1 MELFDDDELGF
12 SFSRIISVPMDSEAL
27 AASMQSR
34 LKLAP
39 PKRVVQRTTPIVKR
53 VVQRTTP
60 IVKRVVQRTTVA
72 PKLGMLKLKPAD
84 MQRRFQSFGEV
95 LSRTAR
101 DLNLRS
107 KPGDSSPAYRHL
119 CANAAVGGSSGVA
132 LLKQILELVR
142 LQSTRAL
149 ATSEHNVL
157 NNTQAFR
164 REVLRQL
171 SMKIRRKR
179 PAQY

>member
-39 PKRVVQRTTPIVKR
+39 PKR

>member
-39 PKRVVQRTTPIVKR
+39 PKR

-149 ATSEHNVL
+149 ATSAL
-157 NNTQAFR
+157 NCSRPST
-164 REVLRQL
+164 L
-171 SMKIRRKR
+171 SMSSVMPRLFM
-179 PAQY
+179 Q